1 MDMAEVDPSVEA
13 SSSSSSSS
21 SSSCRSV
28 SLQEDTKTQK
38 TVQEFCN

>member
-21 SSSCRSV
+21 SCRGV

-38 TVQEFCN
+38 TVQKFCN